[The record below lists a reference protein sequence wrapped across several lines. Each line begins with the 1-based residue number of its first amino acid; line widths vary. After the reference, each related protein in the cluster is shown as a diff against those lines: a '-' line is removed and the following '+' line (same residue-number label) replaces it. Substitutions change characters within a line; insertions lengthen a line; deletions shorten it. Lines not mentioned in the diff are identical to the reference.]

1 MANTYKKLDIIL
13 LLCIFGL
20 LTLGLLALYS
30 SSNTALEQ
38 GIGANYFIKQSVWVV
53 IGLIILIGIYF
64 LPLRWILDSAYLLYG
79 ISILL
84 IIFVIFFGNKGQG
97 AERWLNFGPIS
108 FQPSEFAKLATIL
121 AVAKFISKD
130 DIDLN
135 SVKDFSVSAFFFILP
150 FILIIRQPDLG
161 TAMVFCAMALPMLY
175 WAGLRFSN
183 LFLIL
188 MPFFIMLASFQ
199 FYTFLILMVIL
210 VSYLLYS
217 KRSQVF
223 VIVNFLVNIFMGL
236 ITPVLWNNLKPYQK
250 DRIKIFINPEADPQ
264 GAGYQIIQSKVAIG
278 SGGLFGKGFMQ
289 GSQTQLRFLP
299 EQHTDFICAVIGEE
313 FGFIGI
319 LIGLILYVT
328 LFIRGIQIAGMVK
341 NKNCSIVAIGIVTVL
356 SFHVLINIGMTIG
369 LFPVTGLPLPFIS
382 YGGSSL
388 LTNIIMIGIL
398 MNIFKNRY
406 EY

>member
-1 MANTYKKLDIIL
+1 MTNTYKKLDIFL
-13 LLCIFGL
+13 LFCVFGL
-20 LTLGLLALYS
+20 ITLGLLALYS

-38 GIGANYFIKQSVWVV
+38 GIGANYFIKQSVWVI

-64 LPLRWILDSAYLLYG
+64 LPLRWILDSAYPLYG

-84 IIFVIFFGNKGQG
+84 LIFVIFFGNKGQG
-97 AERWLNFGPIS
+97 AERWLHFGPIF

-135 SVKDFSVSAFFFILP
+135 SFKDFSVSAFFFILP

-161 TAMVFCAMALPMLY
+161 TALVFCAMALPMLY

-199 FYTFLILMVIL
+199 FYTFLVLMVLL
-210 VSYLLYS
+210 VFYLLYS
-217 KRSQVF
+217 KRSQVI

-250 DRIKIFINPEADPQ
+250 NRIKIFVNPEADPQ

-313 FGFIGI
+313 FGFVGI

-341 NKNCSIVAIGIVTVL
+341 NKYSSIVAIGIVTVL

-369 LFPVTGLPLPFIS
+369 LLPVTGLPLPFIS